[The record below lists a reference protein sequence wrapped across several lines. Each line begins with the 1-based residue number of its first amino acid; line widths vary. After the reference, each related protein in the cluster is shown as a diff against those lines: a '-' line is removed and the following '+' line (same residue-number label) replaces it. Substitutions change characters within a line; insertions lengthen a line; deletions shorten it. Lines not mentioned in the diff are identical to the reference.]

1 MVRNSRLRLAFLVP
15 VLMLSSLRPAN
26 MPDINA
32 GELAPPFRAPDQFG
46 KTQSLASVIGPKG
59 VVLLFFRSADW

>member
-1 MVRNSRLRLAFLVP
+1 MVRNSRLRLAIFVP
-15 VLMLSSLRPAN
+15 VLMLTSLHPAK
-26 MPDINA
+26 MPGINA

-46 KTQSLASVIGPKG
+46 KTQSLASLMAPKG